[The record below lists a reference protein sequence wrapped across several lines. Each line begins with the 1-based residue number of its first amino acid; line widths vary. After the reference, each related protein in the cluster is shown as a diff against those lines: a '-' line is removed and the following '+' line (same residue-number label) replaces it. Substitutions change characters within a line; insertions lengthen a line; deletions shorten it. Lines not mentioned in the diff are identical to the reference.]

1 MRNNF
6 DLISELID
14 NRLAAISNKAEREQL
29 FFFVFLLQRKKI
41 LRNYTKVLIS

>member
-14 NRLAAISNKAEREQL
+14 NRLAAISNKTEREQL
-29 FFFVFLLQRKKI
+29 F
-41 LRNYTKVLIS
+41 